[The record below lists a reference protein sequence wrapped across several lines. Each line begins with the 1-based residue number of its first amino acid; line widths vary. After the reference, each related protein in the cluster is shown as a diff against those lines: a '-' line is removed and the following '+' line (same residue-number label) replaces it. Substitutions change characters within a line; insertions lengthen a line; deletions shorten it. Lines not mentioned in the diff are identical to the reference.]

1 VKAVILAGGYA
12 RRLWPIT
19 FDRPKPL
26 LPVAGKPI
34 LDYMLEKYPFSDP
47 PILSVNRRFEAHF
60 LRWAKQRH
68 LQVELVVEDTRAEE
82 EKLGSVGAL
91 AYVVERLA
99 LDDDLLVIGGDNL
112 FSFDLK
118 AFVGAFAGD
127 PLVALHDL
135 GDPARAR
142 RKYGVAVVEGRR
154 VVEFQEKPEAPKS
167 TLASTACYLFPRR
180 VLPYFKEF
188 LAQSP
193 AGGDAPGYFLSWL
206 LAREPVQA
214 FVFQEGWFDIGD
226 REAYIEANL
235 QFAGGESWVHPEA
248 EVRASRIQRSVVL
261 GRCRID
267 GAVLTGCVV
276 DEDAELIGVQL
287 QDLLIGRGS
296 RLRGGS

>member
-1 VKAVILAGGYA
+1 MKTIILAGGYA

-19 FDRPKPL
+19 LDRPKPL

-34 LDYMLEKYPFSDP
+34 LDYTLEKYPFSDP
-47 PILSVNRRFEAHF
+47 PILSVNRRFEGDF
-60 LRWAKQRH
+60 LRWAEGRQ
-68 LQVELVVEDTRAEE
+68 LPVELVVEESRAEE

-91 AYVVERLA
+91 AYLVERLA

-112 FSFDLK
+112 FPFDLE
-118 AFVGAFAGD
+118 AFAGAFSGD
-127 PLVALHDL
+127 PLVALCDL

-142 RKYGVAVVEGRR
+142 RKYGVAVVEGDR

-167 TLASTACYLFPRR
+167 ALASTACYLFPRR

-188 LAQSP
+188 LAQSS

-206 LAREPVQA
+206 LAREPIQA
-214 FVFQEGWFDIGD
+214 FVFSGDWFDIGG
-226 REAYIEANL
+226 REAYIAANL
-235 QFAGGESWVHPEA
+235 HFAGGESWVHPEA

-261 GRCRID
+261 GPCRIE

-276 DEDAELIGVQL
+276 DEDVELIGVRL
-287 QDLLIGRGS
+287 EDMLIGRGS
-296 RLRGGS
+296 RLRGS